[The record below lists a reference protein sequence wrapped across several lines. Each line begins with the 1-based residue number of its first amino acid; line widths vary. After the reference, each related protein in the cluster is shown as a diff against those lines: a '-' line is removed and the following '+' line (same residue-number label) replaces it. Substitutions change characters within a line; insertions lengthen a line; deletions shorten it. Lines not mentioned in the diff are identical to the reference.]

1 MTERSATSS
10 TSCPAAN
17 ASGAAGAPMI
27 AARGVGHRYDRE
39 RWIVRG
45 VDLDLH
51 RGQIL
56 AVLGPNARGK
66 TTLITCL
73 AGARTPTEGTV
84 EHGGAVGYVP
94 QSHAAAASF
103 PVFDMVLMGR
113 ARFVRAYATP
123 GREDRRIAAESLE
136 RIGIGHLADR
146 DYRALSGG
154 ERQMV
159 LIARALA
166 TGCEA
171 MVLDEPASALDLRN
185 QARVLQALDRLAT
198 EGLSIVMTTHHPDHA
213 LRIADRTMLI
223 VGPDDV
229 RIGATDDLL
238 TGETLTELYG
248 LPVRT
253 QRVPTGAG
261 EQHVIVPDFG
271 VQRPA
276 NQKEVVA

>member
-1 MTERSATSS
+1 MTERTATTS
-10 TSCPAAN
+10 TTTAPD
-17 ASGAAGAPMI
+17 ASDAPMI
-27 AARGVGHRYDRE
+27 AARGVGHRYDRD

-73 AGARTPTEGTV
+73 AGVRTPTEGAV
-84 EHGGAVGYVP
+84 EHGGVVGYVP

-123 GREDRRIAAESLE
+123 GKEDRRIAAESLE

-171 MVLDEPASALDLRN
+171 MILDEPASALDLRN
-185 QARVLQALDRLAT
+185 QARVLQALDRLAS

-248 LPVRT
+248 LPVLT
-253 QRVPTGAG
+253 QRVTTGAG